1 MTNPI
6 TRLPSNQLPKD
17 MNPSLQTTQNTFYR
31 IEVQGNLDAGWVDW
45 LNSAVAQIEGRSEP
59 TSHTSFIVKVPD
71 QAALRGLLGRLWNLN
86 LTLISLQLL
95 DADTIASLPEKPAAQ
110 ENYGGAK

>member
-1 MTNPI
+1 
-6 TRLPSNQLPKD
+6 
-17 MNPSLQTTQNTFYR
+17 MNPSKQTTQNTYYR
-31 IEVQGNLDAGWVDW
+31 IEVQGSLDAGWANW
-45 LNSAVAQIEGRSEP
+45 LNETVIYIEQKTGA
-59 TSHTSFIVKVPD
+59 TMNTSFIVEVPD